1 MANPPGTRVLH
12 FCYTPTMAAKS
23 PRIHTVLE
31 PSLYEVVERLAR
43 EHGFSLSEEAAGL
56 IREAVALREDRMLDR
71 FGDARRRTFD
81 AKKALSIE
89 DVRRR
94 LKTKAR

>member
-1 MANPPGTRVLH
+1 MATKN
-12 FCYTPTMAAKS
+12 

-31 PSLYEVVERLAR
+31 PPLYEVVERLAR

-56 IREAVALREDRMLDR
+56 IREAVALREDRTLDR
-71 FGDARRRTFD
+71 FGDTRRRTFD
-81 AKKALSIE
+81 PKKALSIE